1 MRIGVAF
8 VFNFVVTMITIIP
21 TAFGVGFDVMVQIS
35 NALKLLVTAL
45 LWAEQFIVNMN
56 EHVLIQ
62 SAFKWEAFAT
72 EFAIELQVTMS
83 VAMFVKLRL
92 CAEIFVTLSTF
103 NYTMIIFVVAV
114 KLLNTTKYFITHF
127 GLFEPVSLG
136 LLEPSISMELVCS
149 WFLHKTRLK
158 SLVLHLFPQVM

>member
-1 MRIGVAF
+1 
-8 VFNFVVTMITIIP
+8 
-21 TAFGVGFDVMVQIS
+21 MVQIS

-45 LWAEQFIVNMN
+45 FLAGQFIVNMN

-92 CAEIFVTLSTF
+92 CAEIFVTFGTF
-103 NYTMIIFVVAV
+103 NYTVIVFVVGV
-114 KLLNTTKYFITHF
+114 KLLTLPNISLHILHLIFLCF
-127 GLFEPVSLG
+127 GMFEPVSLD
-136 LLEPSISMELVCS
+136 LLEPSISTELVYS
-149 WFLHKTRLK
+149 WFLHATCLK
-158 SLVLHLFPQVM
+158 PLFLHLFPQVM